1 LIYDTQNNDYCYKNT
16 ISKNKDVLAASKE
29 AENAT
34 RPLKMEIEN
43 IVSVTICQLVIKIHI
58 FKSDLF
64 FQLYTDKFKEYW
76 LQNHQKVDKINWLL
90 EEQTELDSIRFI
102 FEYMKSKIN
111 TIYEEPQSIEIGPLE
126 IQLGNY

>member
-1 LIYDTQNNDYCYKNT
+1 VSTHKYAVIETISSNKFLSFNYYIIMIKFLIKVLIHDTQNNEYCYKNT

-43 IVSVTICQLVIKIHI
+43 IVSVTICPLIIKITM

-64 FQLYTDKFKEYW
+64 YSYILINFKKFGY
-76 LQNHQKVDKINWLL
+76 KI
-90 EEQTELDSIRFI
+90 I
-102 FEYMKSKIN
+102 KK
-111 TIYEEPQSIEIGPLE
+111 
-126 IQLGNY
+126 